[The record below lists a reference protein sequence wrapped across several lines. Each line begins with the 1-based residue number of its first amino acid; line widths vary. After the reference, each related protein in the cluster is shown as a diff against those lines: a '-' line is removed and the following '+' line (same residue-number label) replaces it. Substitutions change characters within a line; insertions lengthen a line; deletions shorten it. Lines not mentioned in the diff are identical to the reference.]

1 MIGRGLFHVKIL
13 GFEFQKR
20 ESLEVLVIVN
30 IYFRFNWGGI
40 SLNSII
46 YQQMFCSRV
55 EHCRSHQST
64 CNGMQ
69 DGYTCT
75 NHSKNTSVY
84 SYTHVHVHV
93 SVQVLVH
100 HQFNIVF
107 ADSNL
112 HPFLEQINQIDENVT
127 ALEQAAY
134 KLDNY
139 SKRLGLFR
147 VNCYCMGI
155 LSVLLNVGYTIF

>member
-30 IYFRFNWGGI
+30 IYFRFNLGGGI

-46 YQQMFCSRV
+46 YQQMVSPHV
-55 EHCRSHQST
+55 ENCRSHQNT

-84 SYTHVHVHV
+84 
-93 SVQVLVH
+93 
-100 HQFNIVF
+100 IVI
-107 ADSNL
+107 
-112 HPFLEQINQIDENVT
+112 HM
-127 ALEQAAY
+127 Y
-134 KLDNY
+134 
-139 SKRLGLFR
+139 
-147 VNCYCMGI
+147 M
-155 LSVLLNVGYTIF
+155 

>member
-1 MIGRGLFHVKIL
+1 MFSPHV
-13 GFEFQKR
+13 E
-20 ESLEVLVIVN
+20 N
-30 IYFRFNWGGI
+30 
-40 SLNSII
+40 
-46 YQQMFCSRV
+46 
-55 EHCRSHQST
+55 CRSHQNT

-75 NHSKNTSVY
+75 NHSKNTSVC
-84 SYTHVHVHV
+84 SYTHVHV

-147 VNCYCMGI
+147 VNRYCKGI
-155 LSVLLNVGYTIF
+155 LNCFTE

>member
-1 MIGRGLFHVKIL
+1 MICRGLFHVKIL

-30 IYFRFNWGGI
+30 IYFTFNWGGGI

-46 YQQMFCSRV
+46 YQQMFCPCV

-84 SYTHVHVHV
+84 
-93 SVQVLVH
+93 
-100 HQFNIVF
+100 IVI
-107 ADSNL
+107 
-112 HPFLEQINQIDENVT
+112 HM
-127 ALEQAAY
+127 Y
-134 KLDNY
+134 
-139 SKRLGLFR
+139 
-147 VNCYCMGI
+147 M
-155 LSVLLNVGYTIF
+155 

>member
-1 MIGRGLFHVKIL
+1 
-13 GFEFQKR
+13 
-20 ESLEVLVIVN
+20 
-30 IYFRFNWGGI
+30 
-40 SLNSII
+40 
-46 YQQMFCSRV
+46 
-55 EHCRSHQST
+55 
-64 CNGMQ
+64 MQ

-84 SYTHVHVHV
+84 SYTHVHVN
-93 SVQVLVH
+93 VQVLVH
-100 HQFNIVF
+100 HQFNIVHVF

-147 VNCYCMGI
+147 VNRYCKGI
-155 LSVLLNVGYTIF
+155 LNCFTECGLHHLPKSQESLNHFTLHEHLTELTEFDGLETPFSVGLIKICIIQ